1 MEELIGR
8 LTRDVGV
15 DAGKARDAV
24 RIIFTFLY
32 REGPRERMAEF
43 AGKFPDAADYIDTA
57 DADDSSTLGGLGG
70 LMGGGAMAV
79 LGKLQGLGLGMGDI
93 QGITQETVAFAREK
107 AGADLVNDIVA
118 SIPGLGQFV

>member
-15 DAGKARDAV
+15 DADKAREAV
-24 RIIFTFLY
+24 RIIFSFLY
-32 REGPRERMAEF
+32 REGPRERMAEL
-43 AGKFPDAADYIDTA
+43 AARIPGAEGYIDTA

-79 LGKLQGLGLGMGDI
+79 LGKLQGIGLGMGEI
-93 QGITQETVAFAREK
+93 QGITQETVNFAREK
-107 AGADLVNDIVA
+107 GGRGLVDEIVN
-118 SIPGLGQFV
+118 SIPGLSQFV